1 MWDPCFTNSLILDG
15 RNSEQFAP
23 GQPDKILRGC
33 VLTLSGKAS
42 DPVRTK
48 ATLAAA
54 KARDTGL
61 TRPSAQS
68 VSPGIAPYFSSASS
82 LRQLSN

>member
-1 MWDPCFTNSLILDG
+1 VASTDRPNEAAAVASMH
-15 RNSEQFAP
+15 SEQTSIAFGLPAAVAEHEREAISEHT
-23 GQPDKILRGC
+23 G
-33 VLTLSGKAS
+33 A
-42 DPVRTK
+42 
-48 ATLAAA
+48 ALAAA

-61 TRPSAQS
+61 ERPSAQS